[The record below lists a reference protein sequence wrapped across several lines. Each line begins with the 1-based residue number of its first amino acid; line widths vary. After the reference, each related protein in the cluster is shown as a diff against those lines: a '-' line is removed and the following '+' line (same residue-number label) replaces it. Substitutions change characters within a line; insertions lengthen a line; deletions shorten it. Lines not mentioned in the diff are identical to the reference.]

1 MKRRLFLAV
10 PLPEQTKNKIKDFY
24 REQTSVLSPF
34 IGKTQWTPLPNL
46 HITVLFLGD
55 IYEKDLPVLQSRLDK
70 ECSAAEE
77 FTLSFNKFIYAP
89 PGNIYR
95 MIWASYNVHPGFTAL
110 CNVVRRAVSCLP
122 YLQLN
127 LKLPL
132 AHITLIRFNQLHAKE
147 LPVLQTLISLDNL
160 EVRAIELWESQL
172 RREGAVYSSL
182 GTFGFSSSITL

>member
-1 MKRRLFLAV
+1 MKRRLFLAI
-10 PLPEQTKNKIKDFY
+10 PLPEQTKNKIREFY
-24 REQTSVLSPF
+24 REQSPVLLPLL
-34 IGKTQWTPLPNL
+34 GKNQWVPLQNL

-55 IYEKDLPVLQSRLDK
+55 ILEKDICPLETRLRK
-70 ECSAAEE
+70 ECGAAAE
-77 FTLSFNKFIYAP
+77 FTLSFNNFAYAP

-95 MIWASYNVHPGFTAL
+95 MIWASYNVHSGFTAL
-110 CNVVRRAVSCLP
+110 CNVVRSAVAYLP

-127 LKLPL
+127 LRLPL

-147 LPVLQTLISLDNL
+147 LPTLQTLIALDDL

-182 GTFGFSSSITL
+182 GAFSLAPSIAV